1 MQISAT
7 GSTSSAT
14 SSANSSSRQSAGGAA
29 QTVDYNQFLQ
39 LLIAEM
45 KNQDPT
51 KPMDPTQTVS
61 QLASFSAVEQAVK
74 TNSTLTSLLNQ
85 SALSQAGSFIGK
97 TVTAADDSISG
108 VVASVT
114 TSSSGLTATLTDG
127 TTIDLTTGISVS

>member
-97 TVTAADDSISG
+97 TVTAADGSISG